1 MVSHDIVHVAIAPP
15 DTLDANLVRDVAGI
29 IGKGAY
35 DTRILLAGQLPK
47 TIAHYENM
55 ETAQSISQSLI
66 DLGLVTFVCK
76 DSELH
81 SPAQCFRAHTLQFKE
96 AGVLFCDRGGQ
107 TRMLESSNVIL
118 LLSGKI
124 RSYVETKTTKTE
136 VKLGHSY
143 FPIFGRIPT
152 WRITKEKT
160 TDTTLQSERFARIY
174 DRESSNASVEIIGNG
189 MDYSFLGESM
199 AFSAFANFSAVV
211 TKLREAFPQAIFDD
225 RLMKPFA
232 AGDIETSCKL
242 IYLYHL
248 AIGRNNGR
256 V

>member
-1 MVSHDIVHVAIAPP
+1 MVSHDIVHIAIAPP
-15 DTLDANLVRDVAGI
+15 DTLDANFVRDVAGI
-29 IGKGAY
+29 IGQNAY

-47 TIAHYENM
+47 IIAHYENM
-55 ETAQSISQSLI
+55 EAAQSISQSLI

-76 DSELH
+76 GSELH
-81 SPAQCFRAHTLQFKE
+81 SPVQCFRAHTLQFKE

-118 LLSGKI
+118 ILNGKI
-124 RSYVETKTTKTE
+124 QSYVETKTTKT
-136 VKLGHSY
+136 KMKFSLAATALTGGI
-143 FPIFGRIPT
+143 PIR
-152 WRITKEKT
+152 RKTKEKT